1 MAFKDISEIIA
12 AYSQY
17 QEALDKINDTIDRIK
32 KLFPRFYHSDTES
45 KEHWFQMEIRFLGHA
60 TEYEWEPTKPEI
72 LTVINADSDECERY
86 TISMPIK
93 FLLMDDTELDAALNP
108 YREKYQNY
116 LVKVQQHKEMMI
128 RERDLKLLKELKAKY
143 PEGE

>member
-32 KLFPRFYHSDTES
+32 KLFPYFYHSDTEPN
-45 KEHWFQMEIRFLGHA
+45 KHWFQMEIRFLGHA

-72 LTVINADSDECERY
+72 LTVSNTDSDEYGRY

-93 FLLMDDTELDAALNP
+93 FLLMDDTELDSALNP
-108 YREKYQNY
+108 YREKYHAY
-116 LVKVQQHKEMMI
+116 VDKVQQHKEMMI